1 MVNLK
6 NIYKSNNLLR
16 LLIIA
21 IVIIFG
27 FLMMAIPIF
36 KSVTISSMISQRF
49 MFFELIILLFLFLPS
64 IIYCIIAIRTKDMEY
79 VIIPAIFLLIAE
91 YYFFHDYSTWIS
103 SNPNAAIGLV
113 IIPIFLILILGGSY
127 GVAFIFLKIR
137 KHISRRI

>member
-6 NIYKSNNLLR
+6 NIYKSNKLLG

-27 FLMMAIPIF
+27 FFIMANPIL
-36 KSVTISSMISQRF
+36 KNVTISSLISQGF
-49 MFFELIILLFLFLPS
+49 MFLLIILFFLFLPS

-103 SNPNAAIGLV
+103 SDPNAAIGLV
-113 IIPIFLILILGGSY
+113 IAPIFLILILGGSY
-127 GVAFIFLKIR
+127 GIAFIFLKIR
-137 KHISRRI
+137 KHISRRL

>member
-6 NIYKSNNLLR
+6 NIYKSNKLLG

-27 FLMMAIPIF
+27 FFIMANPIL
-36 KSVTISSMISQRF
+36 KNVTISSLISPGF
-49 MFFELIILLFLFLPS
+49 MFLLIILFFLFLPS

-91 YYFFHDYSTWIS
+91 YYFFHDYSKWIS
-103 SNPNAAIGLV
+103 SDPNAAIGLV
-113 IIPIFLILILGGSY
+113 IAPIFLILILGGSY
-127 GVAFIFLKIR
+127 GIAFIFLKIR
-137 KHISRRI
+137 KHISRRL

>member
-6 NIYKSNNLLR
+6 NIYKSNKLLG

-27 FLMMAIPIF
+27 FFIMANPIL
-36 KSVTISSMISQRF
+36 KNVTISSLISPGF
-49 MFFELIILLFLFLPS
+49 MFLLIILFFLFLPS
-64 IIYCIIAIRTKDMEY
+64 IIYCIIAIRSKDMEY

-103 SNPNAAIGLV
+103 SDPNAAIGLV
-113 IIPIFLILILGGSY
+113 IAPIFLILILGGSY
-127 GVAFIFLKIR
+127 GIAYIFLKIR
-137 KHISRRI
+137 KHISRRL

>member
-6 NIYKSNNLLR
+6 NIYKSNNLLG

-27 FLMMAIPIF
+27 FFIMAIPIL
-36 KSVTISSMISQRF
+36 KNVTISSLISPGF
-49 MFFELIILLFLFLPS
+49 MFLLIILFFLFLPS
-64 IIYCIIAIRTKDMEY
+64 IIYCIISIRTKDMEY

-103 SNPNAAIGLV
+103 SDPNAAIGLV
-113 IIPIFLILILGGSY
+113 IAPIFLILILGGSY
-127 GVAFIFLKIR
+127 GITFIFLKIR
-137 KHISRRI
+137 KHISLRL